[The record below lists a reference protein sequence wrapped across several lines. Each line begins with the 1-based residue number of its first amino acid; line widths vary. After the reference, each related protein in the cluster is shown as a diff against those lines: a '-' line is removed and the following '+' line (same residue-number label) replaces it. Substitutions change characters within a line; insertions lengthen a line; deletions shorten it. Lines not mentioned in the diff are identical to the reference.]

1 METILLLQAN
11 PVFFLSIIFILGLL
25 IGSFLNVVAYRLPV
39 MMEKSWQKEC
49 KDYLKLADDS
59 NTEEAPFNLMHPRS
73 KCQNCGHQITAWENI
88 PVISYLILRGRC
100 RSCKTSISA
109 FYPSVE
115 LATGLLSVVVA
126 YQFGPS
132 IQTVFALIFTW
143 ALIPACLID
152 LRHML
157 LPDSITLPLMWL
169 GLLVNMESI
178 FTTLEGAVLGAVGG
192 YLILWGVFHLFK
204 IVTGKEGMGHGDFKL
219 LALIGA
225 WAGLSSLPLVIVL
238 SSVAGTIVGV
248 SMIVFGN
255 HNKANPIP
263 FGPYLAIGGWI
274 ALLWGPQITQQY
286 LHFLNS

>member
-11 PVFFLSIIFILGLL
+11 PMVFLGIIFILGLL

-49 KDYLKLADDS
+49 KDYLKLPDNSDP
-59 NTEEAPFNLMHPRS
+59 NEPPFNLMHPRS

-100 RSCKTSISA
+100 RSCQTSISA

-115 LATGLLSVVVA
+115 VVTGLLSVVVA
-126 YQFGPS
+126 HQFGVS
-132 IQTVFALIFTW
+132 LHTAFALIFTW

-152 LRHML
+152 FRHML
-157 LPDSITLPLMWL
+157 LPDSIILPLLWL
-169 GLLVNMESI
+169 GLVININPL
-178 FTTLEGAVLGAVGG
+178 FTSLEGAVLGAAIG
-192 YLILWGVFHLFK
+192 YLILWSVFHLFK
-204 IVTGKEGMGHGDFKL
+204 ILTGKEGMGHGDFKL
-219 LALIGA
+219 LAMIGA
-225 WAGLSSLPLVIVL
+225 WAGLASLPLVIVL
-238 SSVAGTIVGV
+238 SSVAGTIVGI

-255 HNKANPIP
+255 HDKANPIP